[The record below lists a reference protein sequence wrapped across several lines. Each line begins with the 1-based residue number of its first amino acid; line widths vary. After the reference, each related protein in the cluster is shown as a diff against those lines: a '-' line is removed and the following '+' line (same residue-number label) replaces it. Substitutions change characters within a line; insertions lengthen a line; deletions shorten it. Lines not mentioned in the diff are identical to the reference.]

1 MLGFPDPL
9 TGIDSETKTLVE
21 LRELIIRRLNY
32 YYAAGA
38 NPPGQ
43 DELVDSFINEAQQ
56 TIFRTV
62 EFDKGATAFPAVMV
76 NNADPTEI
84 DYSPVYLLALGLAK
98 AHYQQPDSDA
108 YFEQFSKYLS
118 DRAVRR
124 PPKIVAMCNQ
134 WLKTAQKKLY
144 HKYKMLRTEM
154 WWPIPIVQGE
164 RIYDVPAISSGA
176 LTDVTFG
183 DDNPDTLTRVAGSWI
198 DDGFRV
204 GHKIKALGAAAPGNN
219 NVQWT
224 IAALTDLI
232 ITLDAADSVTGEA
245 AGASVVINTQNW
257 VNLDFRTATE
267 AWLVDDL
274 TWLPLRAG
282 IDASQFTISTQ
293 TVPTRYEFREYFE
306 IFPEPE
312 KAYVAWIKG
321 HRGLTAFEDDTDVT
335 TIDSDVIML
344 QALIWAKRHFRDFQ
358 AAREYERDLRDWV
371 GGLNAGRFDGLRF
384 VPRGTR
390 LEPPPLPYPQTT
402 WR

>member
-9 TGIDSETKTLVE
+9 TGVDSETQTLVQ
-21 LRELIIRRLNY
+21 LRETIIRRLNFY
-32 YYAAGA
+32 YTAGA

-43 DELVDSFINEAQQ
+43 DEMVDSFINEAQQ

-62 EFDKGATAFPAVMV
+62 EFDKGATAFPALMTAD
-76 NNADPTEI
+76 NDPTEI

-98 AHYQQPDSDA
+98 AHYEQSDSPA

-118 DRAVRR
+118 DRAIRR

-144 HKYKMLRTEM
+144 LKYKMLRTEL
-154 WWPIPIVQGE
+154 WWSIPIVQGE
-164 RIYDVPAISSGA
+164 RIYDVPAIHSDA

-183 DDNPDTLTRVAGSWI
+183 DDGPDTLTRVAGSWL

-204 GHKIKALGAAAPGNN
+204 GHKIKVLGAAQASNN
-219 NVQWT
+219 NTQWT
-224 IAALTDLI
+224 IDAVTALI
-232 ITLDAADSVTGEA
+232 ITLASGDAVVAEA
-245 AGASVVINTQNW
+245 SGASVVINTMNW
-257 VNLDFRTATE
+257 VNLDFRTVTE
-267 AWLVDDL
+267 AWLVDNL
-274 TWLPLRAG
+274 TWLPLTGGIRA
-282 IDASQFTISTQ
+282 AQFTISTQ
-293 TVPTRYEFREYFE
+293 TVPTRYEMREYFE

-321 HRGLTAFEDDTDVT
+321 HLGLRIFESDTDTT
-335 TIDSDVIML
+335 TIDPEVIMF
-344 QALIWAKRHFRDFQ
+344 QALVWAKRHFRDFQ
-358 AAREYERDLRDWV
+358 AAREYERDLMDWL
-371 GGLNAGRFDGLRF
+371 GGLNSGRFAGLRF

-390 LEPPPLPYPQTT
+390 QEPRPLSYPEAT